1 MKSNNKARLD
11 DLKIGG
17 ALFVAVLSF
26 LQVIRIVIVDT
37 I

>member
-17 ALFVAVLSF
+17 ALFMAVLF
-26 LQVIRIVIVDT
+26 LFQVTRFIIIST
-37 I
+37 L